1 MASTYLGLALP
12 EQGTF
17 DGQWG
22 NLVNYAITDYLD
34 IAVAGTTTFST
45 NQDETLTITN
55 GDQTATNITANSA
68 QYAIIRW
75 TASNGATV
83 RNITAPAS
91 SKSYIVVND
100 GTGSIVLRG
109 TGSPPTAGITIV
121 AGEKCVAAWSN
132 NDFVKISSSVADG
145 VTSIT
150 FGSTGLTPSTSS
162 TGAVTVAGTLAVANG
177 GTGAT
182 SLTANNVLLGNGTSA
197 VQVVAPSTAG
207 NVLTSNGTTWQS
219 TTPAASGI
227 SAGKS
232 IAFDLIFAI

>member
-55 GDQTATNITANSA
+55 GDQAATNITANSA

-83 RNITAPAS
+83 RYITAPAQ
-91 SKSYIVVND
+91 SKSYIVIND

-109 TGSPPTAGITIV
+109 VGPTAGITIV

-197 VQVVAPSTAG
+197 VQVVAPGTNG
-207 NVLTSNGTTWQS
+207 NVLTSTGTTWSSQA
-219 TTPAASGI
+219 PAASGI

>member
-22 NLVNYAITDYLD
+22 NLVNFAITDYLD

-91 SKSYIVVND
+91 SKSYIVIND

-109 TGSPPTAGITIV
+109 AGPTAGITIV

-162 TGAVTVAGTLAVANG
+162 TGAVTVAGTLAVGSG

-207 NVLTSNGTTWQS
+207 NVLTSTGTTWSSQA
-219 TTPAASGI
+219 PAASGI